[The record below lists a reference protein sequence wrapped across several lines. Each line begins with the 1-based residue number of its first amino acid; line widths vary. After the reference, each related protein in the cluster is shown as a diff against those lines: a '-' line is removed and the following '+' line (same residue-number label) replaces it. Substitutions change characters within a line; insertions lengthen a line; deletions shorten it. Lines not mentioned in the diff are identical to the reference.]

1 VYTADVADDE
11 EPGLEAQN
19 YYKAPTPYANATH
32 VAVVEVDAGTGLV
45 KIVRYL
51 VVEDCGRMINP
62 MIVEGQIAGGVAQGI
77 GLAMYEHLL
86 YDESG
91 QILTTSLMDYLIP
104 TAVDVPPIEFGHIE
118 TPCPISV
125 GGIKGM
131 GEGGA
136 VAPPPAIAN
145 AICDALSSF
154 GWKTINTL
162 PMSPEVV
169 HALTIS

>member
-1 VYTADVADDE
+1 MDWRCSS
-11 EPGLEAQN
+11 
-19 YYKAPTPYANATH
+19 
-32 VAVVEVDAGTGLV
+32 
-45 KIVRYL
+45 IF
-51 VVEDCGRMINP
+51 I
-62 MIVEGQIAGGVAQGI
+62 
-77 GLAMYEHLL
+77 

-104 TAVDVPPIEFGHIE
+104 TAADVPPIEFAHIE

-136 VAPPPAIAN
+136 IAPPPAIAN
-145 AICDALSSF
+145 AICDALSPF
-154 GWKTINTL
+154 GWRTIDQL

-169 HALTIS
+169 HALTVKLRSCLQGCKANARNNRRNEADSR

>member
-1 VYTADVADDE
+1 M
-11 EPGLEAQN
+11 EAHD

-32 VAVVEVDAGTGLV
+32 VAVVEVDPATGFV
-45 KIVRYL
+45 KIIRYL

-77 GLAMYEHLL
+77 GHALFEHHI
-86 YDESG
+86 YDENG
-91 QILTTSLMDYLIP
+91 QIMTTSFMDYLIP
-104 TAVDVPPIEFGHIE
+104 TAADVPPIEFSHIE

-136 VAPPPAIAN
+136 IAPPPAIAN
-145 AICDALSSF
+145 AICDALSPF
-154 GWKTINTL
+154 GWRTIDQL

-169 HALTIS
+169 HALTINSQEGTAKQSR